1 MSILNYFFIGAAFT
15 LIIDLILGMK
25 MMKKHPKIQESLQH
39 GDWNMS
45 SRIICAVIWP
55 ISLLVFINAFIKE
68 RFKK

>member
-15 LIIDLILGMK
+15 FVIDLILGME
-25 MMKKHPKIQESLQH
+25 MMRKHPRVQKSLQH

-45 SRIICAVIWP
+45 SRIICIIIWP
-55 ISLLVFINAFIKE
+55 ISFLVFFSAFIKE